1 MTQAFTFCP
10 AEAHEYGH
18 GARLIMLT
26 LHQFGDYLFGF
37 GDHARA
43 EAALAKFF
51 SLPANRFSHQF
62 TTFCQADGEV
72 AGILMLFNC
81 KQMRRSMVVTGAHMF
96 RVYRFKEILKFLELM
111 LPYRDEENIP
121 DDELYIGHLAVY
133 EQFRRQGF
141 GLRLL
146 EFAEKEAID
155 QGKNKLSLLTEIENV
170 SAQALYKKFGFQV
183 TDTILFP
190 EQMRFVGSAGDVR
203 MEKRLQN

>member
-1 MTQAFTFCP
+1 MTQTFTFRP
-10 AEAHEYGH
+10 AEAHESGH

-72 AGILMLFNC
+72 AGILMLFNR
-81 KQMRRSMVVTGAHMF
+81 KQMRRSMAVTGAHMF
-96 RVYRFKEILKFLELM
+96 RVYRLKEILKFLELM

-121 DDELYIGHLAVY
+121 DDVLYIGHLAVY

-203 MEKRLQN
+203 MEKPL